1 MRPRAARDERGR
13 GDAAATRIVRRDE
26 DAATPRRRRG
36 DAADRPRRKRGLRPQ
51 VFELKFLDARG
62 ALEKKGHG
70 DVPIWAMCT
79 EDLVQRNGLEDPTIP
94 TDGYVDDGE
103 KH

>member
-1 MRPRAARDERGR
+1 
-13 GDAAATRIVRRDE
+13 
-26 DAATPRRRRG
+26 
-36 DAADRPRRKRGLRPQ
+36 
-51 VFELKFLDARG
+51 
-62 ALEKKGHG
+62 
-70 DVPIWAMCT
+70 MCT